1 MTQHDIGQRKTP
13 FNQFVYT
20 FFSKILRM
28 IMVNILFLLT
38 SIPLFTIPSSYAAM
52 QKVMI
57 GIVTEKENP
66 SIFKD
71 YFKAFQKNFIISTLF
86 GWISLVILS
95 GLSYGVYFYYVNSES
110 ILFLVFSFFCMLLFF
125 IIYAISMYG
134 YQMMVS
140 VQLSFKDLI
149 KNSVIL
155 TLSYPLIT
163 LVSSLGSFLILLFG
177 IGYFPYTVPL
187 VLLILFSFS
196 CYFSTF
202 ISFSVIQKNIIQ

>member
-1 MTQHDIGQRKTP
+1 MTQQDSGQRKTP
-13 FNQFVYT
+13 FNQFIYT
-20 FFSKILRM
+20 FFTKILRI

-52 QKVMI
+52 QKVVI
-57 GIVTEKENP
+57 GIVTEKDNP

-71 YFKAFQKNFIISTLF
+71 YFQAFRNNFIVSTLF
-86 GWISLVILS
+86 GWISLIILS

-134 YQMMVS
+134 YLMMVS
-140 VQLSFKDLI
+140 VQLSFKDLV
-149 KNSVIL
+149 KNSIIL

-163 LVSSLGSFLILLFG
+163 LVSSLGSFLILMLG

-187 VLLILFSFS
+187 VLLVLFSFS
-196 CYFSTF
+196 CYFFTF
-202 ISFSVIQKNIIQ
+202 ISYAVIQKNIIQ